1 MLRPRPRPLLPLL
14 ASGLGVVGLAATG
27 LAQDR
32 PATPARP
39 AGTEEVDD
47 PFVTP
52 PSLRRAGEGVA
63 FTTTGSLLAA
73 LPGLAVRGTLE
84 VKERPP
90 AAILALGPRTA
101 PAPVYGNPLA
111 GDGQPRPQAQAPQE
125 RTVVVRAGDRIS
137 FVKDGVDI
145 SIDVLAIAQGS
156 VTLRIGGETGPS
168 ITLR

>member
-1 MLRPRPRPLLPLL
+1 MPRPRSRLLLSLL
-14 ASGLGVVGLAATG
+14 ALVGLAATG

-32 PATPARP
+32 TPAP
-39 AGTEEVDD
+39 PGPGGAEEVDD

-73 LPGLAVRGTLE
+73 LPGLGVRGTLE
-84 VKERPP
+84 VKDRPP
-90 AAILALGPRTA
+90 AAILALGPRTTPA
-101 PAPVYGNPLA
+101 PARANPLA
-111 GDGQPRPQAQAPQE
+111 DGEQRPQVLAPQE
-125 RTVVVRAGDRIS
+125 KTVVVRAGDRIS

-145 SIDVLAIAQGS
+145 SIDVLAIAQGC

>member
-1 MLRPRPRPLLPLL
+1 MLRPRSRLLLSLL
-14 ASGLGVVGLAATG
+14 ALIGLAATG

-32 PATPARP
+32 TPAPPGP

-73 LPGLAVRGTLE
+73 LPGLGVRGTLE
-84 VKERPP
+84 VKDRPP

-101 PAPVYGNPLA
+101 PAPTNPLA
-111 GDGQPRPQAQAPQE
+111 SGEQGPQAPQE

-137 FVKDGVDI
+137 FLKDGVDI
-145 SIDVLAIAQGS
+145 SIDVLSIAQGS

>member
-1 MLRPRPRPLLPLL
+1 MLRRSRLLLSLL
-14 ASGLGVVGLAATG
+14 AALAVTG

-32 PATPARP
+32 PVP
-39 AGTEEVDD
+39 AGADEVDD

-52 PSLRRAGEGVA
+52 PSLRRPHDGVA

-73 LPGLAVRGTLE
+73 LPGLGVRGTLE
-84 VKERPP
+84 VKDRPP

-101 PAPVYGNPLA
+101 PMPTNPLSSDA
-111 GDGQPRPQAQAPQE
+111 QGPQAPQE
-125 RTVVVRAGDRIS
+125 RTVVVRAGDRLS

-156 VTLRIGGETGPS
+156 VTLRIGGEAGPT